1 MSAGPDDDVAKL
13 YHEGAAEEPPAALDR
28 AILKAARESVA
39 PARKAR
45 KPWWLR
51 FALPLQL
58 ALSAVLVTMLALTVD
73 RNPPEMP
80 AVTERTQPQQAPAA
94 PPLKAAPAVAEP
106 AAGGELP
113 AAAPASA
120 AKAQRQA
127 PPESRASSPEAERKA
142 DAAPEAMPVPGRAD
156 RAPAAKVE
164 AGQLAA
170 PSGARSQEA
179 AAAAAGAGDAAV
191 PGVSSS
197 AVAPAANRVAATRSP
212 SDWLAVI
219 ERLAAAGEKTGARAE
234 LEAFHKAFPGYPVPE
249 RLERLLAP

>member
-1 MSAGPDDDVAKL
+1 
-13 YHEGAAEEPPAALDR
+13 
-28 AILKAARESVA
+28 
-39 PARKAR
+39 
-45 KPWWLR
+45 LR

-80 AVTERTQPQQAPAA
+80 AVTERTQPQRAPAA

-120 AKAQRQA
+120 AKVQRQT

-142 DAAPEAMPVPGRAD
+142 DAVPEAMPVPGRGD
-156 RAPAAKVE
+156 RAPAAKAE

-179 AAAAAGAGDAAV
+179 AAAGAGDAV

-197 AVAPAANRVAATRSP
+197 AVAPAANRAAATRSP
-212 SDWLAVI
+212 SDWLAAI
-219 ERLAAAGEKTGARAE
+219 ERVAAAGEKTAARAE

-249 RLERLLAP
+249 RLEKLLEP

>member
-80 AVTERTQPQQAPAA
+80 AVKERTQPQQAPAA
-94 PPLKAAPAVAEP
+94 APPAAAPAA
-106 AAGGELP
+106 GELP
-113 AAAPASA
+113 AAPAASA
-120 AKAQRQA
+120 AKARRQA

-142 DAAPEAMPVPGRAD
+142 DAVPEAMPVPGQSD
-156 RAPAAKVE
+156 RAPAAKAE
-164 AGQLAA
+164 AGRLAA

-179 AAAAAGAGDAAV
+179 AAPGAGDAV

-197 AVAPAANRVAATRSP
+197 AVAPAENRAAATRSP
-212 SDWLAVI
+212 SDWLAAI
-219 ERLAAAGEKTGARAE
+219 ERLAAAGEKTAARAE
-234 LEAFHKAFPGYPVPE
+234 LAAFHKAFPDYPVPE
-249 RLERLLAP
+249 RLEKLLAP

>member
-1 MSAGPDDDVAKL
+1 MTAGPDDDVAKL
-13 YHEGAAEEPPAALDR
+13 YRDGAADEPPAALDR
-28 AILKAARESVA
+28 VILKAARESVA
-39 PARKAR
+39 PARKVR

-80 AVTERTQPQQAPAA
+80 AVKERAQPQQEPAA
-94 PPLKAAPAVAEP
+94 AQLKAAPAVAEP
-106 AAGGELP
+106 AADELP
-113 AAAPASA
+113 AAPAASA

-127 PPESRASSPEAERKA
+127 PPESRASSPAAERKA
-142 DAAPEAMPVPGRAD
+142 DAVPQAMPVPGIGD
-156 RAPAAKVE
+156 RAPAAKAE

-170 PSGARSQEA
+170 PSGARSLEA
-179 AAAAAGAGDAAV
+179 AAPGAGDAV

-197 AVAPAANRVAATRSP
+197 AVAPAANRAAATRSP
-212 SDWLAVI
+212 SDWLAAI

-234 LEAFHKAFPGYPVPE
+234 LEAFHKAFPDYPVPE
-249 RLERLLAP
+249 RLERLLEP